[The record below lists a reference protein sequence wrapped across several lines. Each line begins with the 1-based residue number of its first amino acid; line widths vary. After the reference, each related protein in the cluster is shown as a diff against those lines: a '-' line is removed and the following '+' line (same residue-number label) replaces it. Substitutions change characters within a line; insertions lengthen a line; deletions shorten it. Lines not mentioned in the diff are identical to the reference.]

1 MVRTFIAFLI
11 LLFAAAAAGA
21 TEQPFSRDAFAELQR
36 QGGPILVFVHADWCS
51 TCKKQDIIL
60 GELLKEDDFA
70 NYSVLRV
77 DFDSQKDVVQSFGVK
92 YQSTLIVF
100 RGDSEVG
107 RSTADTDR
115 AAITALLRRA
125 L

>member
-1 MVRTFIAFLI
+1 MIRSLI
-11 LLFAAAAAGA
+11 ISLALLFTTAAGA
-21 TEQPFSRDAFAELQR
+21 AERPFSVEAFAALQQ
-36 QGGPILVFVHADWCS
+36 QGGPVLVFIHADWCP

-60 GELLKEDDFA
+60 GELLKESDFA

-77 DFDSQKDVVQSFGVK
+77 DFDSQRDVVQSFGVK

-100 RGDSEVG
+100 RGKSEVG
-107 RSTADTDR
+107 RSTADTNR
-115 AAITALLRRA
+115 GSIATLLRRA

>member
-1 MVRTFIAFLI
+1 MVRTFIVFLS
-11 LLFAAAAAGA
+11 LFFTAAAGA
-21 TEQPFSRDAFAELQR
+21 AERPFSVEAFAALQR
-36 QGGPILVFVHADWCS
+36 QGGPILVFVHADWCP

-100 RGDSEVG
+100 RGKTEVG
-107 RSTADTDR
+107 RATADTDR

>member
-1 MVRTFIAFLI
+1 MIRTLLVSLS
-11 LLFAAAAAGA
+11 LLFATAAGA
-21 TEQPFSRDAFAELQR
+21 AERPFTDESFAALQQ
-36 QGGPILVFVHADWCS
+36 QGGPVLVFIHADWCP

-60 GELLKEDDFA
+60 GELLQGGEFA
-70 NYSVLRV
+70 ALEVLRV
-77 DFDSQKDVVQSFGVK
+77 DFDSRKGVVQSFGAK

-100 RGDSEVG
+100 RGGQEVG

-115 AAITALLRRA
+115 ATIAALLRRA